1 MVSFAFHIIYYIHS
15 EALLAFRI
23 QVLGKKQESIK
34 DIFSQSNPLSFSLGI
49 LNEVKIILV
58 KICDLKFQQHHLS
71 HNCIFRV
78 IVLWYS
84 CMHATLSDFSRG
96 LYTFSKA
103 EIRLGV

>member
-1 MVSFAFHIIYYIHS
+1 MVSFAFYIIYYIHS

-34 DIFSQSNPLSFSLGI
+34 FSQSNPLSFSLGI

-58 KICDLKFQQHHLS
+58 KICNLKFQQHHLS

-96 LYTFSKA
+96 LYIFSKA